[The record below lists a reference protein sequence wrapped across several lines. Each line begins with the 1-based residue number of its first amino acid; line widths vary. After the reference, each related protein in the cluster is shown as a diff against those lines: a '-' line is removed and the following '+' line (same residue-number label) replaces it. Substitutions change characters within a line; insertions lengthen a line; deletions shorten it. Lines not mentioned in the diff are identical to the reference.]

1 MGRGRQSLVG
11 ERWPRADLFDR
22 TMKETSFT
30 KELLFSRKTIRERVK
45 ALAQQ
50 ISDDHLG
57 KAPILIGVLN
67 GVIFFF
73 ADLMREIT
81 IPTQMDFVRVKSYG
95 SGMTSSG
102 QAVLTKDVEI
112 SVEGK
117 PIVLV
122 EDIVDTGLT
131 LAHISDILKEKG
143 PESVKTCTLIDKLER
158 RSEAVHI
165 DYSGFRIRE
174 GFVVGYGLD
183 YNEDYRYLPD
193 IYVLRLP
200 GGSS

>member
-1 MGRGRQSLVG
+1 
-11 ERWPRADLFDR
+11 
-22 TMKETSFT
+22 
-30 KELLFSRKTIRERVK
+30 
-45 ALAQQ
+45 
-50 ISDDHLG
+50 
-57 KAPILIGVLN
+57 
-67 GVIFFF
+67 
-73 ADLMREIT
+73 
-81 IPTQMDFVRVKSYG
+81 MDFVRVKSYG
-95 SGMTSSG
+95 SGMISSG

-131 LAHISDILKEKG
+131 LAHISDILREKG
-143 PESVKTCTLIDKLER
+143 PESIKTCTLIDKLER

>member
-1 MGRGRQSLVG
+1 
-11 ERWPRADLFDR
+11 
-22 TMKETSFT
+22 MKEDPFT
-30 KELLFSRKTIRERVK
+30 KELLFSRKTIRARVK
-45 ALAQQ
+45 ELAQQ
-50 ISDDHLG
+50 ISDDHRG
-57 KAPILIGVLN
+57 KAPVLIGVLN

-95 SGMTSSG
+95 SGMISSG
-102 QAVLTKDVEI
+102 QALLTKDIEI
-112 SVEGK
+112 PVAGK
-117 PIVLV
+117 PVVLI

-143 PESVKTCTLIDKLER
+143 PESLKTCTLIDKLER

-165 DYSGFRIRE
+165 DYSGFQIRE

-193 IYVLRLP
+193 IYVLKMP